1 MRKTLI
7 GIGIFFL
14 VLIGGSL
21 AFYFSIHSSS
31 AKEFNN
37 KYIVVRKG
45 DNFKKIYSELGLKY
59 GLADKM
65 YLKLT
70 GEASKIKTGSYK
82 FDGKVSKAEIIN
94 KITNGKTDEVRL
106 TIPEGFTN
114 RQVFERIEKMGLGKT
129 DKMIEAL
136 KKVDFPYPHPDNNFE
151 GYFYPETYF
160 FYEGVTEEEI
170 VKIILNGFLKKYP
183 PEKYPDKQKFYDDL
197 RLASVVETEVSLKED
212 KPRVAG
218 IFLKRIQKG
227 MKLESDATL
236 KYILGRQAYRK
247 ELLND
252 NSPYNSYKH
261 TGLPP
266 TPISNPSKET
276 FDAVENATI
285 TEDLFFFT
293 YKGKTYYSATHDE
306 HLRKR
311 RESGQLK

>member
-94 KITNGKTDEVRL
+94 KITNGK
-106 TIPEGFTN
+106 N
-114 RQVFERIEKMGLGKT
+114 
-129 DKMIEAL
+129 
-136 KKVDFPYPHPDNNFE
+136 
-151 GYFYPETYF
+151 
-160 FYEGVTEEEI
+160 
-170 VKIILNGFLKKYP
+170 
-183 PEKYPDKQKFYDDL
+183 KQHQ
-197 RLASVVETEVSLKED
+197 T
-212 KPRVAG
+212 
-218 IFLKRIQKG
+218 
-227 MKLESDATL
+227 
-236 KYILGRQAYRK
+236 
-247 ELLND
+247 
-252 NSPYNSYKH
+252 
-261 TGLPP
+261 
-266 TPISNPSKET
+266 
-276 FDAVENATI
+276 
-285 TEDLFFFT
+285 
-293 YKGKTYYSATHDE
+293 
-306 HLRKR
+306 
-311 RESGQLK
+311 